1 MGRKQDR
8 ASLRAQI
15 VENFEKLVTRHG
27 IEPAC
32 RLIENQ
38 KLRAVGECERK
49 RIFHLHPLGKLIGRL
64 VLIK

>member
-1 MGRKQDR
+1 MGREQDR

-15 VENFEKLVTRHG
+15 VENFEKLVARHG
-27 IEPAC
+27 VETAC

-49 RIFHLHPLGKLIGRL
+49 IELHLHPLGKLIGRL